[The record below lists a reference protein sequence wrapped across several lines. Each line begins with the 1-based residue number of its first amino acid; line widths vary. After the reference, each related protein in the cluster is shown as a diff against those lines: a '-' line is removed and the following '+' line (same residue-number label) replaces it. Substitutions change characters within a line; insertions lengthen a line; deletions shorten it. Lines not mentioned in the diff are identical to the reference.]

1 MKTYDLYINGQ
12 WTKSSNDRVIQVENP
27 ATKEIVAC
35 VPRGNAE
42 DVDKA
47 VLAARSAQADWAA
60 KPVKERADL
69 MRKLAD
75 VIESKHD
82 ELCLVIS
89 NEMGIPLKH
98 ALGYHVNG
106 ASREARFFADM
117 AENFQYEIPME
128 GGAVLREPVGVVAGI
143 TPWNYPLDQATY
155 KLFPAIVSGN
165 TVVLKPSQNA
175 PTCCL
180 ILAECFDEAGFPAGV
195 FNVVTGVAGEVGN
208 ALATHKEVDVV
219 SFTGSTSGGIEVGKL
234 ALNTVKKIALELGGK
249 SPLIVLEGGDL
260 EAAVEHVCSDAF
272 MNTGQTCCAYTRFL
286 IHESLKEKAEE
297 LLKAEAAKYIT
308 GDPLDENTE
317 VGPVVSEKAWIKV
330 KGYIE
335 KGIAEGARLIA
346 GEVPENCD
354 NGYYIKPA
362 VFMDVTNDMTI
373 AQEEIFGPVLSVI
386 TFKDDDEAVAI
397 GNDTQYGLAS
407 GVYGPAER
415 AMAVAKRL
423 KAGNCSVN
431 GAGGSLAYP
440 FGGYKM
446 SGIGR
451 ELGTFGFEEFLEIKS
466 VFFA

>member
-12 WTKSSNDRVIQVENP
+12 WVKSSSGDIIKVENP

-42 DVDKA
+42 DVDLA
-47 VLAARSAQADWAA
+47 VNAARAAQADWAA
-60 KPVKERADL
+60 APLSERVAL

-82 ELCLVIS
+82 ELCEAIS
-89 NEMGIPLKH
+89 SEMGIPLKH
-98 ALGYHVNG
+98 ALGYHVAG
-106 ASREARFFADM
+106 ASNEARYFADM
-117 AENFQYEIPME
+117 AENFEYEEVKSNGVIR
-128 GGAVLREPVGVVAGI
+128 REPVGVVAGI

-180 ILAECFDEAGFPAGV
+180 ILAQCFEEAGFPAGV

-234 ALNTVKKIALELGGK
+234 ALGTVKKIALELGGK
-249 SPLIVLEGGDL
+249 SPLIVLDGGDL
-260 EAAVEHVCSDAF
+260 EAAVAHVCSDAF
-272 MNTGQTCCAYTRFL
+272 MNSGQTCCAYTRFL

-297 LLKAEAAKYIT
+297 LLKAEAAKYIV

-317 VGPVVSEKAWIKV
+317 VGPLVSEKAWTKV

-335 KGIAEGARLIA
+335 KGVAEGARLIA
-346 GEVPENCD
+346 GEIPENCD
-354 NGYYIKPA
+354 NGYYVKPA
-362 VFMDVTNDMTI
+362 IFMDVDNSMTI

-386 TFKDDDEAVAI
+386 TFKDDAEAVEIA
-397 GNDTQYGLAS
+397 NDTPYGLAS
-407 GVYGPAER
+407 GVYGPQER
-415 AMAVAKRL
+415 ALEVAKKI

-431 GAGGSLAYP
+431 GAGGGLDFP

-451 ELGTFGFEEFLEIKS
+451 ELGRFGFEEFLEIKS
-466 VFFA
+466 MFF

>member
-12 WTKSSNDRVIQVENP
+12 WVKSENDKMIQVENP
-27 ATKEIVAC
+27 ATKEIVSQ
-35 VPRGNAE
+35 VPRGNAA

-47 VLAARSAQADWAA
+47 VMAARAAQEAWAA
-60 KPVKERADL
+60 MPREERVAL

-75 VIESKHD
+75 VIESKQD
-82 ELCLVIS
+82 ELCQVITS
-89 NEMGIPLKH
+89 EMGIPLKH
-98 ALGYHVNG
+98 ALGYHVGG

-117 AENFQYEIPME
+117 AEKYEYEEVKANGVIR
-128 GGAVLREPVGVVAGI
+128 REPAGVVAGI

-180 ILAECFDEAGFPAGV
+180 ILAQCFEEAGFPAGV
-195 FNVVTGVAGEVGN
+195 FNVVTGVAGEVGD

-219 SFTGSTSGGIEVGKL
+219 SFTGSTKGGIEVGKL
-234 ALNTVKKIALELGGK
+234 ALDSVKKIALELGGK
-249 SPLIVLEGGDL
+249 SPLVVLEGGDI
-260 EAAVEHVCSDAF
+260 EAAVAHVCSDAF

-286 IHESLKEKAEE
+286 VHESLKEEAEE
-297 LLKAEAAKYIT
+297 LLKTEAAKYIT
-308 GDPLDENTE
+308 GNPLDEATE
-317 VGPVVSEKAWIKV
+317 VGPVVSEKAWNKV

-346 GEVPENCD
+346 GEVPSDCE
-354 NGYYIKPA
+354 NGYYIKPC
-362 VFMDVTNDMTI
+362 VFMDVDNKMTI

-386 TFKDDDEAVAI
+386 AFKDDEEAVAI
-397 GNDTQYGLAS
+397 ANDTPYGLAS
-407 GVYGPAER
+407 GVYGPQER
-415 AMAVAKRL
+415 ALAVARKI

-431 GAGGSLAYP
+431 GAGGSLDFP

-451 ELGTFGFEEFLEIKS
+451 ELGTMGFEEFLEVKS
-466 VFFA
+466 LFF